1 MNKYNTKYRLL
12 AITGFLMAVMGFFS
26 PISAFAE
33 GGAGV
38 TLVQVVPGQA
48 APKFANPRALES
60 GYVSGSDYLGKGW
73 LLLDFFA
80 TDCAPCLKELPF
92 LEGILNR
99 YVTAGASG
107 SSGATKLQGILFDQ
121 DADRALCEAFFRGR
135 RSPFIVALDVYNTT
149 YRKYKGPGDTVELPL
164 TVVVAP
170 DGNVAFVASGG
181 SEATMKALEAFITAN
196 VK

>member
-38 TLVQVVPGQA
+38 TPVQVVPGQA

-60 GYVSGSDYLGKGW
+60 GYVSGSDYLCKGW

>member
-1 MNKYNTKYRLL
+1 M
-12 AITGFLMAVMGFFS
+12 MALYT
-26 PISAFAE
+26 PIPACAQ
-33 GGAGV
+33 GAAV
-38 TLVQVVPGQA
+38 SSSQVAPGQA

-60 GYVSGSDYLGKGW
+60 GYVTGSEYLGKGW

-92 LEGILNR
+92 LEAILNR
-99 YVTAGASG
+99 YATAGSSVGSG
-107 SSGATKLQGILFDQ
+107 MTKLQGILFDQ

-170 DGNVAFVASGG
+170 DGTVAFVATGG
-181 SEATMKALEAFITAN
+181 SEATMKALEAFIAAN